1 MGVPPPL
8 AELRDGVGLS
18 AAIFFAICPPAEPR
32 AAKKDFRYKVASKR
46 GQRTRLRG
54 LCRA

>member
-1 MGVPPPL
+1 MGVPPPSQSFVRGRAFRCNL
-8 AELRDGVGLS
+8 
-18 AAIFFAICPPAEPR
+18 FCPPPARPPHC
-32 AAKKDFRYKVASKR
+32 KKGFLLKVASKR